1 MKNKR
6 ASGIDT
12 VIAGTL
18 VFILQFYILMF
29 FISAELF
36 FTLEQQIQVEA
47 QQFVNLLTRNEPTT
61 QNLILYN
68 TYFKNEL
75 IKYKS
80 FGTFKIEYEILDAK
94 TLDVK
99 WQKSSDDSDEKLIEG
114 YNPNQGDIVKL
125 VVVQQENSTLGN
137 FIRFWIGFDND
148 IKVKVRKV
156 GAFER

>member
-68 TYFKNEL
+68 NYFKNEL
-75 IKYKS
+75 IKYKP

-94 TLDVK
+94 TLEVK
-99 WQKSSDDSDEKLIEG
+99 WKKSSDHSDEELIEG

-125 VVVQQENSTLGN
+125 VVEQNENSTLGN
-137 FIRFWIGFDND
+137 FIRFWIGFGDD